1 MAATLP
7 ASSVERMRTSDALVG
22 REREL
27 VELAGALDE
36 SARGGL
42 VLIAGEAGMGKT
54 RLVDEAVAAANVL
67 GLRGGGRQEGTE
79 PFGPVVAAL
88 RAYLHVEPTG
98 LAGIGPL
105 KGHLALLLPE
115 LGRAAKGGDGATII
129 EALRRA
135 LETIGESQRSCIVL
149 DDLHWA
155 DETTLVEVL
164 PALAA
169 ALKSGPLVVGIYRSD
184 EIPRGHPLRRL
195 RRDLRRAGRLREL
208 TLGPLDAKETAVLA
222 AQILGGDPSP
232 GLAADLY
239 ERTQGVP
246 FFVEELA
253 AALAASGHL
262 LKGKRRMDL
271 VKGGEVP
278 VPDTVRDAVLLRVA
292 TLSDEARSLLEI
304 AAVAGLSFELRA
316 LVDLGGESGLDE
328 AIESG
333 VMVEAES
340 GWAAFRHA
348 LTREALYSDIRWT
361 RRRGL
366 HRKYADYLSA
376 QGAGPAV
383 VAEHWL
389 AAHDYE
395 LATPLLVEATAEYE
409 QIHAYRD
416 ALRTGRRAVELWP
429 EGSNEPARLTLLE
442 GVARCAQLCGE
453 LPEAIVAWR
462 EIADGRRAT
471 GDTLGAAEAE
481 RQLATGYDLQGASER
496 AVLARRAA
504 ASAFS
509 ASGLPGEAASELL
522 AAAAHLDSAGNLA
535 AALELVEWAKVEAA
549 LSGRTDLRA
558 RVLGV
563 EGTVRAKLGQ
573 LDAGLDAA
581 RSALELALAADLV
594 VPAAEAYQRIANV
607 LENSGDYKAAWD
619 AYQAAYA
626 YCEKR
631 DARAAAQV
639 CLVCLGAILVFT
651 AQWDQA
657 IELDRE
663 ILASPDAPTGVKMG
677 AKQHLGLIGAARGE
691 TKHSRRL
698 LSESGA
704 YAERFDRE
712 RMAIWD
718 AMGHAWIDEVEGSI
732 DSANERCRF
741 ILARW
746 GESESLHYPVPALRW
761 ATTFLATHDAADDA
775 RACAAA
781 LASLAGKTVNP
792 EALAALGHAI
802 GETALLD
809 GDADEAAAH
818 FSHALETLRRL
829 DLPFEAAQTQ
839 VRAGVAFATAGE
851 RSAGVVH
858 LVDAYRTARRLGARP
873 LADRAARE
881 LEALGEPVDQRL
893 GRKAAAALGGPNLS
907 RRELEV
913 MRRVADGRTNR
924 EIAAELFLSSR
935 TIDMHVRN
943 IFAKLACRSRAE
955 ATRKA
960 FELGLVV
967 PDS

>member
-1 MAATLP
+1 
-7 ASSVERMRTSDALVG
+7 MRTGDALVG

-27 VELAGALDE
+27 VELVHALAG
-36 SARGGL
+36 SVNGGL

-54 RLVDEAVAAANVL
+54 RLVDEAVSAASVL
-67 GLRGGGRQEGTE
+67 GLRGGARQEGTE

-98 LAGIGPL
+98 LDGIGPL

-115 LGRAAKGGDGATII
+115 LGRAAKGGDGATIL
-129 EALRRA
+129 ESLRCA
-135 LETIGESQRSCIVL
+135 LETIGNSRPTCLVL

-155 DETTLVEVL
+155 DETTLLEVL
-164 PALAA
+164 PTLAGALED
-169 ALKSGPLVVGIYRSD
+169 GPLVIGIYRSD

-195 RRDLRRAGRLREL
+195 KRDLRRTGRLREL
-208 TLGPLDAKETAVLA
+208 VLGPLNAEETALLS
-222 AQILGGDPSP
+222 AQILGGAPSP
-232 GLAADLY
+232 SLATDLY

-246 FFVEELA
+246 FFVEELG
-253 AALAASGHL
+253 AALAGSGYLRH
-262 LKGKRRMDL
+262 GRRGVDL
-271 VKGGEVP
+271 AKGGEVP

-292 TLSDEARSLLEI
+292 TLSEEARSILEI

-316 LVDLGGESGLDE
+316 LVELGGEGGLDE

-333 VMVEAES
+333 VMLEAES
-340 GWAAFRHA
+340 GWATFRHA

-361 RRRGL
+361 RRRRL
-366 HRKYADYLSA
+366 HRSYAEYLIAHGS
-376 QGAGPAV
+376 GAAV

-409 QIHAYRD
+409 QVHGYRD

-429 EGSNEPARLTLLE
+429 EGSDEPARLTLLE
-442 GVARCAQLCGE
+442 RVASCAQLCGE
-453 LPEAIVAWR
+453 LAEAIVAWR
-462 EIADGRRAT
+462 EVADGRRAA

-496 AVLARRAA
+496 ALLARRSA

-509 ASGLPGEAASELL
+509 DGGRPGEAASELL

-535 AALELVEWAKVEAA
+535 AALELVEWASVEAA
-549 LSGRTDLRA
+549 LSDRTDLRA

-573 LDAGLDAA
+573 LDAGLAAA
-581 RSALELALAADLV
+581 RSALELALAEDLV

-619 AYQAAYA
+619 AYQAAYDF
-626 YCEKR
+626 CEER
-631 DARAAAQV
+631 DARADAQV

-651 AQWDQA
+651 AQWDRA

-663 ILASPDAPTGVKMG
+663 ILASRDAPTGVKMG

-691 TKHSRRL
+691 TKRSRRF

-718 AMGHAWIDEVEGSI
+718 ALGHAWIDELEGSV

-741 ILARW
+741 IMARW

-761 ATTFLATHDAADDA
+761 ATTFLATHGAPDDA

-802 GETALLD
+802 GETSLLD

-818 FSHALETLRRL
+818 FTRALETLRRL

-839 VRAGVAFATAGE
+839 VRAGVAFAAAGE
-851 RSAGVVH
+851 RASGVVH

-960 FELGLVV
+960 FELGLVL

>member
-1 MAATLP
+1 MAATLQ
-7 ASSVERMRTSDALVG
+7 ASSVEEMRTSDALVG

-27 VELAGALDE
+27 AELVSALDGPE
-36 SARGGL
+36 QGGL

-54 RLVDEAVAAANVL
+54 RLVDEAVAAASVL
-67 GLRGGGRQEGTE
+67 GLRGGARQEGTE

-88 RAYLHVEPTG
+88 RSYLHVEPTG
-98 LAGIGPL
+98 LDGIGPL
-105 KGHLALLLPE
+105 KSHLALLLPE
-115 LGRAAKGGDGATII
+115 LGRAAKGGDSATIL
-129 EALRRA
+129 EAFRCA
-135 LETIGESQRSCIVL
+135 LETIGEGQRSCVVL

-164 PALAA
+164 PTLAA
-169 ALKSGPLVVGIYRSD
+169 VLEGGPLVVGIYRSD

-208 TLGPLDAKETAVLA
+208 MLGPLDAKETATLA

-232 GLAADLY
+232 ALAVDLY

-246 FFVEELA
+246 FFVEELG
-253 AALAASGHL
+253 AALAASGRLRH
-262 LKGKRRMDL
+262 GKRGVDL
-271 VKGGEVP
+271 AKGGEVP
-278 VPDTVRDAVLLRVA
+278 VPDTVRDAVLLRLA
-292 TLSDEARSLLEI
+292 TLSDEARSILEI

-316 LVDLGGESGLDE
+316 LVALGGESGLDE

-333 VMVEAES
+333 VVLEAES
-340 GWAAFRHA
+340 GRAAFRHA
-348 LTREALYSDIRWT
+348 LTREAIYSDIRWT

-366 HRKYADYLSA
+366 HRKCAEHLSA
-376 QGAGPAV
+376 LGAGPAV

-409 QIHAYRD
+409 GMHAYRD
-416 ALRTGRRAVELWP
+416 ALRAGRRAIELWP
-429 EGSNEPARLTLLE
+429 EGSNEPARLALLE
-442 GVARCAQLCGE
+442 RVARCAQLCGE
-453 LPEAIVAWR
+453 LAEAIVAWR
-462 EIADGRRAT
+462 EIADGRRAA

-481 RQLATGYDLQGASER
+481 RQLATGYQLQGASER
-496 AVLARRAA
+496 ALLARRAA

-509 ASGLPGEAASELL
+509 DGDRPGEAASELL
-522 AAAAHLDSAGNLA
+522 AAATHLDSSGNLA
-535 AALELVEWAKVEAA
+535 AALELVEWAGVEAT

-581 RSALELALAADLV
+581 RSGLELALAEDLV

-619 AYQAAYA
+619 AYQAAYDF
-626 YCEKR
+626 CEER
-631 DARAAAQV
+631 DARADAQV
-639 CLVCLGAILVFT
+639 CLVCLGAILLFT
-651 AQWDQA
+651 AQWDRA

-691 TKHSRRL
+691 AKRSRRF

-718 AMGHAWIDEVEGSI
+718 AMGHAWIDELEGSI

-741 ILARW
+741 IVARW

-761 ATTFLATHDAADDA
+761 ATTFLATHDAPDDA

-809 GDADEAAAH
+809 GDADEAAVH
-818 FSHALETLRRL
+818 FSRALETLRRL

-839 VRAGVAFATAGE
+839 VRAGVACAAAGE
-851 RSAGVVH
+851 RAAGVAH
-858 LVDAYRTARRLGARP
+858 LVDAYRNARRLGARP
-873 LADRAARE
+873 LAARAARE
-881 LEALGEPVDQRL
+881 LEALDEPVEQRL
-893 GRKAAAALGGPNLS
+893 GKKAAAALGGPNLS

-924 EIAAELFLSSR
+924 EIASELFLSSR

-943 IFAKLACRSRAE
+943 IFAKLGCRSRAE
-955 ATRKA
+955 ATHKA
-960 FELGLVV
+960 VELGLIA
-967 PDS
+967 

>member
-1 MAATLP
+1 
-7 ASSVERMRTSDALVG
+7 MRTDDALVG

-27 VELAGALDE
+27 AEIVRALDG
-36 SARGGL
+36 SANGGL
-42 VLIAGEAGMGKT
+42 VLVAGEAGMGKT
-54 RLVDEAVAAANVL
+54 RLVDEAVTAASVF
-67 GLRGGGRQEGTE
+67 GLRGGARQESTE

-88 RAYLHVEPTG
+88 RTYLHAEPTG
-98 LAGIGPL
+98 LDRIGPL
-105 KGHLALLLPE
+105 KGHLAVLLPE
-115 LGRAAKGGDGATII
+115 LGRAARGADGATIL

-135 LETIGESQRSCIVL
+135 LETIGESRPSCFVL
-149 DDLHWA
+149 DDLQWA
-155 DETTLVEVL
+155 DETTLLEVL
-164 PALAA
+164 PTLAGG
-169 ALKSGPLVVGIYRSD
+169 LETGPLVVGIYRSD

-195 RRDLRRAGRLREL
+195 RGDLRRAGRLREL
-208 TLGPLDAKETAVLA
+208 SLGPLDEKETAQLA

-232 GLAADLY
+232 SLAADLY

-246 FFVEELA
+246 FFVEELG
-253 AALAASGHL
+253 AALEASGHL
-262 LKGKRRMDL
+262 RRGKRG
-271 VKGGEVP
+271 VEIAKGRDVP

-292 TLSDEARSLLEI
+292 TLSDEARSILEI
-304 AAVAGLSFELRA
+304 AAVAGLSFELRG
-316 LVDLGGESGLDE
+316 LVELGGEGGLDE

-333 VMVEAES
+333 VMVEGDS

-361 RRRGL
+361 RRRAL
-366 HRKYADYLSA
+366 HRKYAEYLSA
-376 QGAGPAV
+376 RSAGHAV

-395 LATPLLVEATAEYE
+395 LATPLLVAATVEYE
-409 QIHAYRD
+409 QMHASRD

-429 EGSNEPARLTLLE
+429 EGGNEPDRLTLLE
-442 GVARCAQLCGE
+442 RVARCAQLCGE
-453 LPEAIVAWR
+453 LAEAIVAWR
-462 EIADGRRAT
+462 EIADGRRAA

-496 AVLARRAA
+496 ALLARRSA

-509 ASGLPGEAASELL
+509 DGGLPGEAASELL
-522 AAAAHLDSAGNLA
+522 AAAAHLDSAGNLS
-535 AALELVEWAKVEAA
+535 AALELVEWASVEAT

-573 LDAGLDAA
+573 LDAGLNAA
-581 RSALELALAADLV
+581 RSALELALSEDLV

-619 AYQAAYA
+619 AYQAAYDF
-626 YCEKR
+626 CEER
-631 DARAAAQV
+631 DARSDAQV

-651 AQWDQA
+651 AQWDRA

-663 ILASPDAPTGVKMG
+663 ILASPDAATGVKMG

-691 TKHSRRL
+691 AKRSRRF

-718 AMGHAWIDEVEGSI
+718 AMGHAWIDELEGSI

-741 ILARW
+741 IVARW
-746 GESESLHYPVPALRW
+746 GETESLHYPVPALRW
-761 ATTFLATHDAADDA
+761 ATTFLATHDAPDDA

-792 EALAALGHAI
+792 EALAALGHAL

-809 GDADEAAAH
+809 GDADEGAAH
-818 FSHALETLRRL
+818 FGRALETLRRL

-839 VRAGVAFATAGE
+839 VRAGVACAAAGD
-851 RSAGVVH
+851 RAAGIVH

-881 LEALGEPVDQRL
+881 LEALGEQVDQRL

-943 IFAKLACRSRAE
+943 IFVKLACRSRAE

-960 FELGLVV
+960 FELGLVL